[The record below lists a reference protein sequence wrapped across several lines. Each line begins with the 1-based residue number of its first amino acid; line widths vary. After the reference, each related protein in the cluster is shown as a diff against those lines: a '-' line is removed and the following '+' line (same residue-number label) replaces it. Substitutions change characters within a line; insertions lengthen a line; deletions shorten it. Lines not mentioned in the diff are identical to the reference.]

1 MSFIRPSVKIIAK
14 PRHRTAKACLFVLLA
29 LMLSVGWLDPYRDR
43 VDEGNAHYRDGQY
56 GKALDRYREAEKY
69 APGGKG
75 RHRLG
80 FNRGDARY
88 MQRDYDGAVD
98 EFREALKSDDPDVQK
113 RAFFNMGNAYL
124 KKGDTQSA
132 VSSYINALRI
142 DPGYEAAK
150 KNIEYILQ
158 KKQDKSSDGRK
169 DGSDGSGEKD
179 GRSDQKQR
187 PKDGREQG
195 DRDGEGQ
202 RRGAKGSM
210 SREQMKSILDSLKSK
225 PVRRYRGGQDGGS
238 GTEKPW

>member
-1 MSFIRPSVKIIAK
+1 MSLIRPSVKIIAT
-14 PRHRTAKACLFVLLA
+14 PRHRTANARLFVLLA
-29 LMLSVGWLDPYRDR
+29 VMLSVGWLDPYRDR

-56 GKALDRYREAEKY
+56 DRALDKYREAEKY

-75 RHRLG
+75 KHRLG

-113 RAFFNMGNAYL
+113 RAFFNRGNAYL

-142 DPGYEAAK
+142 DPAYEAAK

-158 KKQDKSSDGRK
+158 KKEDKSRDGQKQGGEGSGGK
-169 DGSDGSGEKD
+169 DGQSG
-179 GRSDQKQR
+179 QKQR

-195 DRDGEGQ
+195 DRDEEKQ
-202 RRGAKGSM
+202 R
-210 SREQMKSILDSLKSK
+210 SRRS
-225 PVRRYRGGQDGGS
+225 
-238 GTEKPW
+238 